1 MPEGRLR
8 YFAYW
13 LQGDPQAPA
22 THRGRLQRLQQLG
35 FAVNPGYVHCPT
47 VSEVFEFYA
56 EQDAERVKLDY
67 EIDGIVIKVDS
78 LEQQERLGATAKSPR
93 SAMAFKFQAQQAR
106 SVLRDIILQVGRTGA
121 ISPVALLDP
130 VLIAGSTV
138 RRATLH
144 NEDEIRRKDI
154 RIGDTIILEK
164 GGDVIPKV
172 VSVVAEERPDDSAEY
187 PFPDK
192 CPSCAGPLVH
202 DPEEVTVRC
211 DNPACP
217 AQLLRRLEHFASRNA
232 MDIEGLGPAVVEQ
245 LVEKGL
251 IKDFGDLYRFR
262 LESQQHGLPL
272 PQAIRHP
279 LELEALEASKG
290 WAKSR
295 RKTSLP
301 VSTAARSR
309 ASTGCSSPLAI
320 RHVGATVAR
329 TPGRTFGSLEN
340 LRRASLEELKRPLR
354 LARPS
359 PAASTP
365 ASAPGR

>member
-1 MPEGRLR
+1 MYEDSLLVRAATRGNGVQGDEVTANARTIRTVPLKLREPGISCEVRGEVYMRLSDFAQLNEVQEREGRTPFANPRNSTAGTLKLQDPQTVASRSLR

-138 RRATLH
+138 TA
-144 NEDEIRRKDI
+144 
-154 RIGDTIILEK
+154 GD
-164 GGDVIPKV
+164 
-172 VSVVAEERPDDSAEY
+172 
-187 PFPDK
+187 
-192 CPSCAGPLVH
+192 
-202 DPEEVTVRC
+202 
-211 DNPACP
+211 P
-217 AQLLRRLEHFASRNA
+217 AQRGR
-232 MDIEGLGPAVVEQ
+232 DPAQ
-245 LVEKGL
+245 GHPHR
-251 IKDFGDLYRFR
+251 GY
-262 LESQQHGLPL
+262 
-272 PQAIRHP
+272 RHP
-279 LELEALEASKG
+279 
-290 WAKSR
+290 
-295 RKTSLP
+295 RKRGGRNPQGRLRGGGG
-301 VSTAARSR
+301 AAR
-309 ASTGCSSPLAI
+309 
-320 RHVGATVAR
+320 
-329 TPGRTFGSLEN
+329 
-340 LRRASLEELKRPLR
+340 
-354 LARPS
+354 
-359 PAASTP
+359 
-365 ASAPGR
+365 